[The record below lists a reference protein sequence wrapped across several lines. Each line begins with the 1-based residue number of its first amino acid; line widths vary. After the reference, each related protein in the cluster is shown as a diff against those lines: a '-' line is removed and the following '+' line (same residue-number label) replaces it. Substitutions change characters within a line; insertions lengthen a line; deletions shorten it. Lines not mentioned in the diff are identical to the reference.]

1 MLPDLQFWIFH
12 FIRHR
17 LIISP
22 CKYQCNSYEWMAIRC
37 IILYLWGWS
46 DQLLQCRHR
55 GSRGRSRSRQY
66 LPSLNS
72 AVLTSYKTDRGFLI
86 SPWKVWSV
94 ISFHAAVQWYL
105 LELERKVLAK
115 VRNRGEGLLLV
126 ENDCF
131 QQGEGYSRG
140 LLQELR
146 EGSLPA
152 LKSNIL

>member
-1 MLPDLQFWIFH
+1 MKMIS
-12 FIRHR
+12 FISKYLHVARSAV
-17 LIISP
+17 LNFSLYSSQTYNFTL
-22 CKYQCNSYEWMAIRC
+22 YQCNSYEWKAIRC

-55 GSRGRSRSRQY
+55 GSRGRSRSKRC

-72 AVLTSYKTDRGFLI
+72 AVLTTYKTDRGFLI

-126 ENDCF
+126 E
-131 QQGEGYSRG
+131 
-140 LLQELR
+140 
-146 EGSLPA
+146 
-152 LKSNIL
+152 SNYYRFHIEESIKTLC